1 MSRVNVPGIDRDITA
16 SFGVASFP
24 DDTPDGD
31 MLVRMADRAL
41 YAAKALGRN
50 CVVTS
55 AELLAQSAG

>member
-1 MSRVNVPGIDRDITA
+1 
-16 SFGVASFP
+16 
-24 DDTPDGD
+24 

-55 AELLAQSAG
+55 AELLAERPVPAV

>member
-1 MSRVNVPGIDRDITA
+1 
-16 SFGVASFP
+16 
-24 DDTPDGD
+24 

-55 AELLAQSAG
+55 AELLLERPLPAV